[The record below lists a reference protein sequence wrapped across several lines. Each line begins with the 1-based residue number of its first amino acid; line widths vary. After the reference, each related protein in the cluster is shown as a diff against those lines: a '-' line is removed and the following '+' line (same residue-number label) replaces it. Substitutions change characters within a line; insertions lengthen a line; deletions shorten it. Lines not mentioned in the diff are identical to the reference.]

1 MSTQTSGIG
10 GRLFLWALGL
20 LSFGMLG
27 YLYLQMTIQIV
38 IPPKASRLILEQ
50 DIPLPDGLY
59 PNTRNPLAPGVE
71 QMFDGFDFQTYDAAT
86 HRLFIVHTGPSPDL
100 LAQAKIKFD
109 PQNDGNVVVFDT
121 LQKRVIARLSITEAS
136 GIIDAPDLHKIFV
149 SGVDHSNGGNDTDS
163 VFVINTNT
171 LQFHPIH
178 LISGESPDA
187 LTYDPQDHRIFVS
200 DPGAPPDITGPQNP
214 CRSLMNIGVINA
226 LTDQVIGRINFGFL
240 PLLPG
245 EQAPTSPTPVANCND
260 LKINLASVPAYG
272 HDVGHSDYDPTL
284 RHLYVASQI
293 NPNADDPNPY
303 ILPPPHT
310 GEFVSINPVTL
321 KVDQRIVLPAYCS
334 TPHGMAIDPSQ
345 HVAFVACT
353 DFDQAAKLYENLIR
367 IDLNTMTVIP
377 ADPNLMRLAPAPD
390 LVRLDAS
397 AHLLFVACVGGI
409 TIFDETPGNFHRLG
423 AYIVGKETHTIA
435 INEQSQEM
443 YFTMFAGGRPI
454 LRIERY
460 NPNGR

>member
-1 MSTQTSGIG
+1 MSTKTSGIG
-10 GRLFLWALGL
+10 GRLFLWVSGL
-20 LSFGMLG
+20 LSFGLLG
-27 YLYLQMTIQIV
+27 YLFLQMTIQIV
-38 IPPKASRLILEQ
+38 VPPKASRLILEQ

-59 PNTRNPLAPGVE
+59 PNPKNPLAPGVE

-100 LAQAKIKFD
+100 LTQAKIKFD

-121 LQKRVIARLSITEAS
+121 LQQKVIARLSITEAS

-149 SGVDHSNGGNDTDS
+149 SAVDPSSDTDS
-163 VFVINTNT
+163 VYVIDTNT

-200 DPGAPPDITGPQNP
+200 DPGAPPDVTGPQNP
-214 CRSLMNIGVINA
+214 CRHLMNIGVINA
-226 LTDQVIGRINFGFL
+226 LTDKVIGRINFGFL
-240 PLLPG
+240 PLLSG
-245 EQAPTSPTPVANCND
+245 EKAPTDPNNVAGCNEHET
-260 LKINLASVPAYG
+260 NLASVPSYG

-284 RHLYVASQI
+284 RHLYITSQI
-293 NPNADDPNPY
+293 NPNADDPNAY
-303 ILPPPHT
+303 VLPPPNT
-310 GEFVSINPVTL
+310 AEFISINAATM
-321 KVDQRIVLPAYCS
+321 KVDQRIVLPTYCS
-334 TPHGMAIDPSQ
+334 TPHGMAVDPDQ

-353 DFDQAAKLYENLIR
+353 DFDTAAKLYENLIR
-367 IDLNTMTVIP
+367 IDLRTMTVIP
-377 ADPNLMRLAPAPD
+377 ADPNLERLAPAPD

-397 AHLLFVACVGGI
+397 AHLLFVACAGGI
-409 TIFDETPGNFHRLG
+409 VIFDETSGNFHRLG
-423 AYIVGKETHTIA
+423 SYTVGKETHTIA

-443 YFTMFAGGRPI
+443 YFATFAGGRPI

-460 NPNGR
+460 NPSGR